1 MRAIAALLDSRGAL
15 GAVRRSL
22 PRNAPPVLACRSPL
36 GLQRALGSRL
46 IEAIVLGAAAARSDA
61 LVPLLARFPRVPII
75 VFGVIRSED
84 AESLL
89 SWHRLE
95 LAGVAIVGVDD
106 AVVGDL
112 IMRETVTARR
122 ANALED
128 APRVLRLTEPLQ
140 RRGWEHLLMAP
151 GRPPRTAAL
160 ARSLGV
166 SREHLSRQF
175 GAGGAPNLKRVADL
189 LAVYAALDLLGNSGY
204 DINQVARLLEFA
216 TPSHLRLVVRRIT
229 GLRLEEARR
238 LGEEE
243 VLSRFL
249 KRGRSWQ
256 AN

>member
-1 MRAIAALLDSRGAL
+1 
-15 GAVRRSL
+15 
-22 PRNAPPVLACRSPL
+22 
-36 GLQRALGSRL
+36 
-46 IEAIVLGAAAARSDA
+46 
-61 LVPLLARFPRVPII
+61 
-75 VFGVIRSED
+75 
-84 AESLL
+84 
-89 SWHRLE
+89 
-95 LAGVAIVGVDD
+95 VDD